1 MERRTFLK
9 ILSSAGIVSL
19 VSPTFA
25 MEVCK
30 NKVSKSSSALLESAF
45 RNPPFSSGV
54 YTWWHW
60 MNGNITKDGITRD
73 LEAMK
78 ANGIAGYQLFE
89 AGSGIPIGPVES
101 LSDEWVDLILH
112 TLKESER
119 LGLEFAMHN
128 CPGWSSSG
136 GPWITPDKAMQI
148 ITWSETKITVGKQV
162 RIQLPTPKHMFDYYI
177 DTYCLA
183 IPANMK
189 VIPRLSIL
197 ELSNRLDKDGVL
209 TWDVPT
215 GEWLI
220 MRFGQTAKD
229 QKNKSAPSKS
239 TGLDCDK
246 FSTEALDYHLNCM
259 FKRLM
264 PAMEKIAKHSKIG
277 LLIDSY
283 ETGDQDWT
291 SDMPAY
297 FEQSHGYELYPF
309 LPVLANKI
317 VESEES
323 TKRFLFDFRRVRAD
337 MFAERY
343 YGHFQKRCK
352 EKGIITYTEPYGGNM
367 MEELQVAQQLDINMG
382 EFWCGQTVLWANY
395 KYNRTVK
402 QVASIAHTLGGKV
415 VGAEAFT
422 SEPDADKWL
431 QYPYALKSLGDY
443 MFTRGLSRI
452 YFHRFA
458 HQPHP
463 TAAPGMTMGAWGLL

>member
-1 MERRTFLK
+1 
-9 ILSSAGIVSL
+9 
-19 VSPTFA
+19 
-25 MEVCK
+25 
-30 NKVSKSSSALLESAF
+30 
-45 RNPPFSSGV
+45 
-54 YTWWHW
+54 
-60 MNGNITKDGITRD
+60 
-73 LEAMK
+73 
-78 ANGIAGYQLFE
+78 
-89 AGSGIPIGPVES
+89 
-101 LSDEWVDLILH
+101 
-112 TLKESER
+112 
-119 LGLEFAMHN
+119 MHN

-148 ITWSETKITVGKQV
+148 ITWSETKITGGKQV

-297 FEQSHGYELYPF
+297 FEQSHG
-309 LPVLANKI
+309 
-317 VESEES
+317 
-323 TKRFLFDFRRVRAD
+323 
-337 MFAERY
+337 
-343 YGHFQKRCK
+343 
-352 EKGIITYTEPYGGNM
+352 
-367 MEELQVAQQLDINMG
+367 
-382 EFWCGQTVLWANY
+382 
-395 KYNRTVK
+395 
-402 QVASIAHTLGGKV
+402 
-415 VGAEAFT
+415 
-422 SEPDADKWL
+422 
-431 QYPYALKSLGDY
+431 
-443 MFTRGLSRI
+443 
-452 YFHRFA
+452 
-458 HQPHP
+458 
-463 TAAPGMTMGAWGLL
+463 